1 MIFPVEFCQS
11 YDLSFTFYLGTNED
25 FSREIYSE
33 FETDPSFDQIESET
47 KGQIDEEGN
56 FITNYAFIKEEYN
69 ACVESFNQTLTK
81 TERGVK
87 KEITSLTDSLCE
99 CSCDIE
105 MNIILKTKLRTEHN
119 FKAFTETISP
129 PPKGSSLDVNNDL
142 ESVKVGLDPCSD
154 KRYMR
159 LQVVDV
165 QEERSGRS
173 EPGTETETKVVMSK
187 RLENVTDLSN
197 IDLLEPDFKSCLIYK
212 VELVESSENI
222 SGTGRI
228 VNTKSIQNPNINFK
242 APVVEILN
250 IDGDITAISITDVET
265 DGSCTIRL

>member
-1 MIFPVEFCQS
+1 MTFPVEFCQS
-11 YDLSFTFYLGTNED
+11 YDLSFLFYLGTND
-25 FSREIYSE
+25 NYREIYSD
-33 FETDPSFDQIESET
+33 FESDPSFDQIESET

-56 FITNYAFIKEEYN
+56 FITNYDSIKEKFD

-87 KEITSLTDSLCE
+87 KEITSFTNSSCE
-99 CSCDIE
+99 CSCDIK

-119 FKAFTETISP
+119 FTAFTETISP
-129 PPKGSSLDVNNDL
+129 PPKGSSLDVNDL

-159 LQVVDV
+159 LQVVEV
-165 QEERSGRS
+165 QEERMGRS

-187 RLENVTDLSN
+187 TLENVTDLSN
-197 IDLLEPDFKSCLIYK
+197 IDLLEADLKSCLIYK